1 MKYKIKVIAHSIKN
15 NKIAKYGEVVDES
28 QLTGP
33 AYELVKQGFIE
44 EVEELEPSDLEVK
57 AKEVKPEA
65 PAKKG
70 AKK

>member
-1 MKYKIKVIAHSIKN
+1 MKYKIKVIAHSIKG
-15 NKIAKYGEVVDES
+15 NKIAKYGEEVDES

-44 EVEELEPSDLEVK
+44 EVESSDLEVK
-57 AKEVKPEA
+57 AEEVKPEA